1 MAQPYYDGH
10 PLEEYLTDSGEAPE
24 QMPGSWPLFSMLQ
37 HSFTESPAVFK
48 YSAQVEKICFVIFG
62 ALQFLSSLFTSDRIS
77 KRTQAFAERFKYGV
91 ITSSLLSPG
100 FATTPVPHPHRRSF
114 SPHIPGRLASNH
126 SRSTSGA
133 ESTATD
139 QISLT
144 IPAEPEPHV
153 WPVTLFITLAVA
165 ALSARFYALFV
176 LLLVSTLYYMH
187 VHRLDLHSKP
197 DIITPSLE
205 ALQNLITA
213 GKVWDAVVQDTLDT
227 LENEERS
234 IFHGLSSPIMTF
246 SSLRVALST
255 SLLTTQT
262 QCDNVRQLLSA
273 IVSPSEL
280 AQLSEMYAPPSP
292 MKLTFSLN
300 NDNHRPLSLP
310 GSRQHDN
317 FTSVRDHKRSTWN
330 GSYSALAQA
339 GSPMSH
345 IAKRREKRRSDLS
358 ALLGAASPSR
368 RSSVSAPTSPSAQ
381 QPVLDAVEEDD
392 THPGASL
399 LPEGEDICF
408 GATALDLRRKHRSQ
422 GMSKFGTPPRN
433 SAVSL
438 SRSNS
443 DSRHLSTMSLASR
456 YTSMQ
461 TSRHPLSFS
470 SLKQSLQSALASK
483 RYACSHL
490 LALRF
495 EGDEDDAYWEDV
507 RSLMGLLTTTLVD
520 ASSRLTEVLDEV
532 EEQEQQL
539 EDVAAS
545 DSSSD
550 LQVASPLPSP
560 PLPARPLSH
569 SISQINSFAPLPSDL
584 TRFAA
589 HVDAISSALNDA
601 RDHLEQC
608 VTSLKEDTPFGHSL
622 QSLAPSIG
630 EPPSHPALLAYERL
644 RREIGLALRE
654 CERGRE
660 RLTNIVLPP
669 SPSPEEPDDLPT
681 LALDMGSDDSD
692 KPDEASPG
700 MDAQNEDIGLTVISP
715 SGEMFDVDDAS
726 SPLLLAASSHHLPP
740 PGIEQV
746 FEAETGNLPAFT
758 RERSKMTREE
768 RIKLTRAH
776 RKSGGGG
783 VGVETDEHASK
794 IERWG
799 PGGEV
804 VQELKDVIW
813 KVGERRRRM
822 TEEQLR
828 NAASSIP
835 ASSHGSVTPM
845 EIVQQGG
852 LGS

>member
-24 QMPGSWPLFSMLQ
+24 QMPGSWPFFSMLQ
-37 HSFTESPAVFK
+37 HSFTESQAVFK
-48 YSAQVEKICFVIFG
+48 YSAQAEKICFSIFG
-62 ALQFLSSLFTSDRIS
+62 MLQFISSLFTSDRVS
-77 KRTQAFAERFKYGV
+77 KRTLAFAERFKYGV
-91 ITSSLLSPG
+91 ISSSLLSPG
-100 FATTPVPHPHRRSF
+100 FASTPVPHPHRRSF
-114 SPHIPGRLASNH
+114 SPHIPGRLSSNH

-133 ESTATD
+133 DSIATS

-144 IPAEPEPHV
+144 IPPESEPHV
-153 WPVTLFITLAVA
+153 WPVTLSITLSVA

-187 VHRLDLHSKP
+187 VHHSELHSKP

-205 ALQNLITA
+205 ALQKLIIA

-234 IFHGLSSPIMTF
+234 IFHGPSSTAMTS

-262 QCDNVRQLLSA
+262 QCDNVRQLLAA
-273 IVSPSEL
+273 IVSPPEL
-280 AQLSEMYAPPSP
+280 AQLSEMYAPSSP

-300 NDNHRPLSLP
+300 SDNYRPLSLP
-310 GSRQHDN
+310 GSRQPDN

-339 GSPMSH
+339 GSPISH

-368 RSSVSAPTSPSAQ
+368 RSSVSAPTSPSAH
-381 QPVLDAVEEDD
+381 QPLLDVVEEDD
-392 THPGASL
+392 THPGASS
-399 LPEGEDICF
+399 LPEGEDVCF
-408 GATALDLRRKHRSQ
+408 GAAALDLRRKHHSQ
-422 GMSKFGTPPRN
+422 GISNFGTPPRN
-433 SAVSL
+433 TAVSL
-438 SRSNS
+438 LRSNS
-443 DSRHLSTMSLASR
+443 DSRHLPTMSPASK

-507 RSLMGLLTTTLVD
+507 RSLMSLLTTTLVD
-520 ASSRLTEVLDEV
+520 ASSRLTEVLDEA

-539 EDVAAS
+539 KDAASS

-550 LQVASPLPSP
+550 AQLAYSLPSP
-560 PLPARPLSH
+560 PLPTRPLSL
-569 SISQINSFAPLPSDL
+569 SISQFTSFAPMPSDL
-584 TRFAA
+584 ARFAA
-589 HVDAISSALNDA
+589 HADAISSALNDA

-608 VTSLKEDTPFGHSL
+608 VTSLKEETPFGHSPQL
-622 QSLAPSIG
+622 STSSIEEPSN
-630 EPPSHPALLAYERL
+630 HPALLAYERL

-660 RLTNIVLPP
+660 RLLNIVHPP
-669 SPSPEEPDDLPT
+669 SPAPEEPEDLPT
-681 LALDMGSDDSD
+681 LAPDMGSDDSD
-692 KPDEASPG
+692 KLEETSPG
-700 MDAQNEDIGLTVISP
+700 MDTQNEDIGLTVISP
-715 SGEMFDVDDAS
+715 SGESFDADDAS

-746 FEAETGNLPAFT
+746 FEAETGNTPAFT

-768 RIKLTRAH
+768 RIKLAKAR
-776 RKSGGGG
+776 RESGGGVIG
-783 VGVETDEHASK
+783 TDEHSSK

-822 TEEQLR
+822 TEEQLK
-828 NAASSIP
+828 NVASSIP
-835 ASSHGSVTPM
+835 ASSHGSMTPM
-845 EIVQQGG
+845 EIVQQSGV
-852 LGS
+852 GS

>member
-24 QMPGSWPLFSMLQ
+24 QMPGNWPLFSILQ
-37 HSFTESPAVFK
+37 HSFTESPVVFK
-48 YSAQVEKICFVIFG
+48 YSAQVEKICFGIFG

-77 KRTQAFAERFKYGV
+77 KRTRAFAERFKYGV

-114 SPHIPGRLASNH
+114 SPQIPGRLSSNH
-126 SRSTSGA
+126 SRNTSGA
-133 ESTATD
+133 ESTATE

-144 IPAEPEPHV
+144 VPAEPAPHV
-153 WPVTLFITLAVA
+153 WPITLSITLAVA
-165 ALSARFYALFV
+165 ALSAQFYAFFV

-187 VHRLDLHSKP
+187 VHQLDLHSKP

-213 GKVWDAVVQDTLDT
+213 GKVWDAVVQDTLET

-234 IFHGLSSPIMTF
+234 IFHGPSTPIMTF

-300 NDNHRPLSLP
+300 SDNHRPLSLP

-317 FTSVRDHKRSTWN
+317 FTSIRDHKRSTWN

-368 RSSVSAPTSPSAQ
+368 RSSVSAPTSPSAH
-381 QPVLDAVEEDD
+381 QPLLDVVEEDD
-392 THPGASL
+392 THLGASL
-399 LPEGEDICF
+399 LPEGEDDCF
-408 GATALDLRRKHRSQ
+408 GAAALNLRRKHHSQ
-422 GMSKFGTPPRN
+422 GMSKFGTSSRN

-438 SRSNS
+438 LRSNS
-443 DSRHLSTMSLASR
+443 DSRHLSTMSPASK

-507 RSLMGLLTTTLVD
+507 RSLMSLLTTTLVD

-539 EDVAAS
+539 KDVAAS

-550 LQVASPLPSP
+550 VQVASSLPSP
-560 PLPARPLSH
+560 PLPTYPLSH
-569 SISQINSFAPLPSDL
+569 SISQITSFAPLPSDL
-584 TRFAA
+584 ARFAT
-589 HVDAISSALNDA
+589 HVDAISSALDDA

-608 VTSLKEDTPFGHSL
+608 VTSLKEETPFKHSL
-622 QSLAPSIG
+622 QMSTPSNE
-630 EPPSHPALLAYERL
+630 EPLSHPALLAYERL

-660 RLTNIVLPP
+660 RLTNILLPP
-669 SPSPEEPDDLPT
+669 TPSPEEPDDLPT

-692 KPDEASPG
+692 KADEAPG
-700 MDAQNEDIGLTVISP
+700 MDAQHEDIGLTVISP
-715 SGEMFDVDDAS
+715 SGETFDADDAS

-746 FEAETGNLPAFT
+746 FEADTGNSPAFT

-768 RIKLTRAH
+768 RIKLAKAQ

-783 VGVETDEHASK
+783 DEHASK

-822 TEEQLR
+822 TEDQLR

-835 ASSHGSVTPM
+835 ASSHGSVTPI
-845 EIVQQGG
+845 EIVPQGAVG
-852 LGS
+852 L

>member
-24 QMPGSWPLFSMLQ
+24 QMPGSCPLFLMLQ
-37 HSFTESPAVFK
+37 HSFTESPTVFK
-48 YSAQVEKICFVIFG
+48 YSAQVEKICFIIFG
-62 ALQFLSSLFTSDRIS
+62 ALQFLSSLFTSDRVS
-77 KRTQAFAERFKYGV
+77 KRAQAFAERFKYGV

-114 SPHIPGRLASNH
+114 SPSIPGKLASNH

-133 ESTATD
+133 ESIATD

-153 WPVTLFITLAVA
+153 WPVTLSITLAVA
-165 ALSARFYALFV
+165 ALSARFYALFFM
-176 LLLVSTLYYMH
+176 LLVSTLYYMH
-187 VHRLDLHSKP
+187 VHRLDIHSKP

-234 IFHGLSSPIMTF
+234 IFYGPSSPIMTS
-246 SSLRVALST
+246 SSLRVSLST

-273 IVSPSEL
+273 IASPPDL

-300 NDNHRPLSLP
+300 GDQHRPLSLP

-317 FTSVRDHKRSTWN
+317 FTSVRDQKRSTWN

-368 RSSVSAPTSPSAQ
+368 RSSVSAPTSPSAIK
-381 QPVLDAVEEDD
+381 PLLDVVEEDD
-392 THPGASL
+392 ARLGDSS
-399 LPEGEDICF
+399 LPESDDAFF
-408 GATALDLRRKHRSQ
+408 GAAALDLRRKRHSQ
-422 GMSKFGTPPRN
+422 GMTKFGMSPRN

-438 SRSNS
+438 LRSHS
-443 DSRHLSTMSLASR
+443 DSRHLPTMSPASK

-461 TSRHPLSFS
+461 TTRHPLSFS

-495 EGDEDDAYWEDV
+495 DGDEDDAYWEDV
-507 RSLMGLLTTTLVD
+507 RSLMSLLTTTLVD
-520 ASSRLTEVLDEV
+520 ASSRLSEVLDEV
-532 EEQEQQL
+532 EEQEQHL
-539 EDVAAS
+539 KDAAAS

-550 LQVASPLPSP
+550 VQISSLPSP
-560 PLPARPLSH
+560 PLSTRPLSH
-569 SISQINSFAPLPSDL
+569 SISQITSFAPLPSDL
-584 TRFAA
+584 ARFAA

-608 VTSLKEDTPFGHSL
+608 VTSLKEESPLGHSL
-622 QSLAPSIG
+622 QLSTSSMEEPS
-630 EPPSHPALLAYERL
+630 SHPALLAYERL

-660 RLTNIVLPP
+660 RLTNIIHPP
-669 SPSPEEPDDLPT
+669 SPSPEEPEDLPT
-681 LALDMGSDDSD
+681 LAPDMGSDDSD
-692 KPDEASPG
+692 KPEEASPNIE
-700 MDAQNEDIGLTVISP
+700 AQNEDIGLTVISP
-715 SGEMFDVDDAS
+715 TGETFDADDAS

-746 FEAETGNLPAFT
+746 FEAETGISPAYT

-768 RIKLTRAH
+768 RIKLAKAR
-776 RKSGGGG
+776 RESGGG
-783 VGVETDEHASK
+783 VGVGTDEHAPK

-828 NAASSIP
+828 TAASSIP
-835 ASSHGSVTPM
+835 ASSQGSVTPM

-852 LGS
+852 VGS

>member
-24 QMPGSWPLFSMLQ
+24 QMPGSWPFFSMLQ
-37 HSFTESPAVFK
+37 HSFTESQAVFK
-48 YSAQVEKICFVIFG
+48 YSAQVEKICFSIFG
-62 ALQFLSSLFTSDRIS
+62 TLQFISSLFTSDRVS
-77 KRTQAFAERFKYGV
+77 KRTLAFAERFKYGV
-91 ITSSLLSPG
+91 ISSSLLSPG
-100 FATTPVPHPHRRSF
+100 FASTPVPHPHRRSF
-114 SPHIPGRLASNH
+114 SPHIPGRLSSNH

-133 ESTATD
+133 DSIATS

-144 IPAEPEPHV
+144 IPPESEPHV
-153 WPVTLFITLAVA
+153 WPVTLSITLSVA

-187 VHRLDLHSKP
+187 VHRSELHSKP

-205 ALQNLITA
+205 ALQKLIIA

-234 IFHGLSSPIMTF
+234 IFHGPSSTAMTS

-262 QCDNVRQLLSA
+262 QCDNVRQLLAA
-273 IVSPSEL
+273 IVSPPEL
-280 AQLSEMYAPPSP
+280 AQLSEMYAPSSP

-300 NDNHRPLSLP
+300 SDNYRPLSLP
-310 GSRQHDN
+310 GSRQPDN

-339 GSPMSH
+339 GSPISH

-368 RSSVSAPTSPSAQ
+368 RSSVSAPTSPSAH
-381 QPVLDAVEEDD
+381 QPLLDVVEEDD
-392 THPGASL
+392 THPGASS
-399 LPEGEDICF
+399 LPEGEDVCF
-408 GATALDLRRKHRSQ
+408 GAAALDLRRKHHSQ
-422 GMSKFGTPPRN
+422 GISNFGTPPRN
-433 SAVSL
+433 TAVSL
-438 SRSNS
+438 LRSNS
-443 DSRHLSTMSLASR
+443 DSRHLPTMSPASK

-507 RSLMGLLTTTLVD
+507 RSLMSLLTTTLVD
-520 ASSRLTEVLDEV
+520 ASSRLTEVLDEA
-532 EEQEQQL
+532 EEQEQQSK
-539 EDVAAS
+539 DAASS

-550 LQVASPLPSP
+550 AQLAYSLPSP
-560 PLPARPLSH
+560 PLPTRPLSL
-569 SISQINSFAPLPSDL
+569 SISQFTSFAPMPSDL
-584 TRFAA
+584 ARFAA
-589 HVDAISSALNDA
+589 HADAISSALNDA

-608 VTSLKEDTPFGHSL
+608 VTSLKEETPFGHSPQL
-622 QSLAPSIG
+622 STSSIEEPSN
-630 EPPSHPALLAYERL
+630 HPALLAYERL

-660 RLTNIVLPP
+660 RLLNIVHPP
-669 SPSPEEPDDLPT
+669 SPAPEEPEDLPT
-681 LALDMGSDDSD
+681 LAPDMGSDDSD
-692 KPDEASPG
+692 KLEETSPG
-700 MDAQNEDIGLTVISP
+700 MDTQNEDIGLTVISP
-715 SGEMFDVDDAS
+715 SGESFDADDAS

-746 FEAETGNLPAFT
+746 FEAETGNTPAFT

-768 RIKLTRAH
+768 RIKLAKAR
-776 RKSGGGG
+776 RESGGGVIG
-783 VGVETDEHASK
+783 TDEHSSK
-794 IERWG
+794 VERWG

-822 TEEQLR
+822 TEEQLK
-828 NAASSIP
+828 NVASSIP
-835 ASSHGSVTPM
+835 ASSHGSMTPM
-845 EIVQQGG
+845 EIVQQSG

>member
-24 QMPGSWPLFSMLQ
+24 QMPGSWPFFSMLQ
-37 HSFTESPAVFK
+37 HSFTESQAVFK
-48 YSAQVEKICFVIFG
+48 YSAQVEKICFSIFG
-62 ALQFLSSLFTSDRIS
+62 TLQFISSLFTSDRVS
-77 KRTQAFAERFKYGV
+77 KRTLAFAERFKYGV
-91 ITSSLLSPG
+91 ISSSLLSPG
-100 FATTPVPHPHRRSF
+100 FASTPVPHPHRRSF

-133 ESTATD
+133 DSIATS

-144 IPAEPEPHV
+144 IPPESEPHV
-153 WPVTLFITLAVA
+153 WPVTLSITLSVA

-176 LLLVSTLYYMH
+176 LLLVSALYYMH
-187 VHRLDLHSKP
+187 VHRSDLHSKP

-205 ALQNLITA
+205 ALQKLIIA

-234 IFHGLSSPIMTF
+234 IFHGPSSTAMTS

-262 QCDNVRQLLSA
+262 QCDNVRQLLAA
-273 IVSPSEL
+273 IVSPPEL
-280 AQLSEMYAPPSP
+280 AQLSEMYAPSSP

-300 NDNHRPLSLP
+300 SDNYRPLSLP
-310 GSRQHDN
+310 GSRQPDN

-339 GSPMSH
+339 GSPISH

-368 RSSVSAPTSPSAQ
+368 RSSVSAPTSPSAH
-381 QPVLDAVEEDD
+381 QPLLDVVEEDD
-392 THPGASL
+392 THPGASS
-399 LPEGEDICF
+399 LPEGEDVCF
-408 GATALDLRRKHRSQ
+408 GAAALDLRRKHHSQ
-422 GMSKFGTPPRN
+422 GISNFGTPLRN
-433 SAVSL
+433 TAVSL
-438 SRSNS
+438 LRSNS
-443 DSRHLSTMSLASR
+443 DSRHLPTMSPASK

-507 RSLMGLLTTTLVD
+507 RSLMSLLTTTLVD
-520 ASSRLTEVLDEV
+520 ASSRLTEVLDEA

-539 EDVAAS
+539 KDAASS

-550 LQVASPLPSP
+550 AQLAYSLPSP
-560 PLPARPLSH
+560 PLPTRPLSL
-569 SISQINSFAPLPSDL
+569 SISQFTSFAPMPSDL
-584 TRFAA
+584 ARFAA
-589 HVDAISSALNDA
+589 HADAISSALNDA

-608 VTSLKEDTPFGHSL
+608 VTSLKEETPFGHSPQL
-622 QSLAPSIG
+622 STSSIEEPSN
-630 EPPSHPALLAYERL
+630 HPALLAYERL

-660 RLTNIVLPP
+660 RLLNIVHPP
-669 SPSPEEPDDLPT
+669 SPAPEEPEDLPT
-681 LALDMGSDDSD
+681 LAPDMGSDDSD
-692 KPDEASPG
+692 KLEETSPG

-715 SGEMFDVDDAS
+715 SGESFDADDAS

-746 FEAETGNLPAFT
+746 FEAETGNTPAFT

-768 RIKLTRAH
+768 RIKLAKAR
-776 RKSGGGG
+776 RESGGGVIG
-783 VGVETDEHASK
+783 TDEHSSK

-822 TEEQLR
+822 TEEQLK
-828 NAASSIP
+828 NVASSIP
-835 ASSHGSVTPM
+835 ASSHGSMTPM
-845 EIVQQGG
+845 EIVQQSGV
-852 LGS
+852 GS

>member
-24 QMPGSWPLFSMLQ
+24 QMPGSWPFFSMLQ
-37 HSFTESPAVFK
+37 HSFTESQAVFK
-48 YSAQVEKICFVIFG
+48 YSAQVEKICFSIFG
-62 ALQFLSSLFTSDRIS
+62 TLQFISSLFTSDRVS
-77 KRTQAFAERFKYGV
+77 KRTLAFAERFKYGV
-91 ITSSLLSPG
+91 ISSSLLSPG
-100 FATTPVPHPHRRSF
+100 FASTPVPHPHRRSF
-114 SPHIPGRLASNH
+114 SPHIPGRLSSNH

-133 ESTATD
+133 DSIATS

-144 IPAEPEPHV
+144 IPPESEPHV
-153 WPVTLFITLAVA
+153 WPVTLSITLSVA

-187 VHRLDLHSKP
+187 VHRSELHSKP

-205 ALQNLITA
+205 ALQKLIIA

-234 IFHGLSSPIMTF
+234 IFHGPSSTAMTS

-262 QCDNVRQLLSA
+262 QCDNVRQLLAA
-273 IVSPSEL
+273 IVSPPEL
-280 AQLSEMYAPPSP
+280 AQLSEMYAPSSP

-300 NDNHRPLSLP
+300 SDNYRPLSLP
-310 GSRQHDN
+310 GSRQPDN

-339 GSPMSH
+339 GSPISH

-368 RSSVSAPTSPSAQ
+368 RSSVSAPTSPSAH
-381 QPVLDAVEEDD
+381 QPLLDVVEEDD
-392 THPGASL
+392 THPGASS
-399 LPEGEDICF
+399 LPEGEDVCF
-408 GATALDLRRKHRSQ
+408 GAAALDLRRKHHSQ
-422 GMSKFGTPPRN
+422 GISNFGTPPRN
-433 SAVSL
+433 TAVSL
-438 SRSNS
+438 LRSNS
-443 DSRHLSTMSLASR
+443 DSRHLPTMSPASK

-507 RSLMGLLTTTLVD
+507 RSLMSLLTTTLVD
-520 ASSRLTEVLDEV
+520 ASSRLTEVLDEA

-539 EDVAAS
+539 KDAASS

-550 LQVASPLPSP
+550 AQLAYSLPSP
-560 PLPARPLSH
+560 PLPTRPLSL
-569 SISQINSFAPLPSDL
+569 SISQFTSFAPMPSDL
-584 TRFAA
+584 ARFAA
-589 HVDAISSALNDA
+589 HADAISSALNDA

-608 VTSLKEDTPFGHSL
+608 VTSLKEETPFGHSPQL
-622 QSLAPSIG
+622 STSSIEEPSN
-630 EPPSHPALLAYERL
+630 HPALLAYERL

-660 RLTNIVLPP
+660 RLLNIVHPP
-669 SPSPEEPDDLPT
+669 SPAPEEPEDLPT
-681 LALDMGSDDSD
+681 LAPDMGSDDSD
-692 KPDEASPG
+692 KLEETSPD
-700 MDAQNEDIGLTVISP
+700 MDTQNEDIGLTVISP
-715 SGEMFDVDDAS
+715 SGESFDADDAS

-746 FEAETGNLPAFT
+746 FEAETGNTPAFT

-768 RIKLTRAH
+768 RIKLAKAR
-776 RKSGGGG
+776 RESGGGVIG
-783 VGVETDEHASK
+783 TDEHSSK
-794 IERWG
+794 VERWG

-822 TEEQLR
+822 TEEQLK
-828 NAASSIP
+828 NIASSIP
-835 ASSHGSVTPM
+835 ASSHGSMTPM
-845 EIVQQGG
+845 EIVQQSG

>member
-24 QMPGSWPLFSMLQ
+24 QMPGSCPLFSMLQ
-37 HSFTESPAVFK
+37 HSFTESPAVYK
-48 YSAQVEKICFVIFG
+48 YSAQVEKICFIIFG
-62 ALQFLSSLFTSDRIS
+62 VLQFLSSLFTSDRVS

-114 SPHIPGRLASNH
+114 SPQIPGRLASNH

-144 IPAEPEPHV
+144 IPAEPELHV
-153 WPVTLFITLAVA
+153 WPVTLSITLAVA
-165 ALSARFYALFV
+165 ALSARFYSLFV
-176 LLLVSTLYYMH
+176 LLLVCTLYYMH

-205 ALQNLITA
+205 ALQNLIIA
-213 GKVWDAVVQDTLDT
+213 GKVWDAVIQDTLDT

-234 IFHGLSSPIMTF
+234 IFHGPSSPIMTS

-273 IVSPSEL
+273 IVSPPEL

-300 NDNHRPLSLP
+300 SDHNRPLSLP

-317 FTSVRDHKRSTWN
+317 FTSVRDYKRSTWN

-368 RSSVSAPTSPSAQ
+368 RSSVSAPTSPSAL
-381 QPVLDAVEEDD
+381 QPLLDVDED
-392 THPGASL
+392 A
-399 LPEGEDICF
+399 CF
-408 GATALDLRRKHRSQ
+408 GAAALDLRRKRHSQ
-422 GMSKFGTPPRN
+422 GMSKFWTPPRN

-438 SRSNS
+438 LRSKS
-443 DSRHLSTMSLASR
+443 DSRHLPTMSPASK

-507 RSLMGLLTTTLVD
+507 RSLMSLLTTTLVD

-532 EEQEQQL
+532 EEQEQL
-539 EDVAAS
+539 LKDAAAS

-550 LQVASPLPSP
+550 VQVSSLPSP
-560 PLPARPLSH
+560 PLSTRPLSH
-569 SISQINSFAPLPSDL
+569 SISQITSFAPLPSDL
-584 TRFAA
+584 ARFAA

-608 VTSLKEDTPFGHSL
+608 VTSLKEETPFGHSVQL
-622 QSLAPSIG
+622 STSSIEEPS
-630 EPPSHPALLAYERL
+630 SHPALLAYERL

-660 RLTNIVLPP
+660 RLTNIVHPP
-669 SPSPEEPDDLPT
+669 SPSPEEPEDLPT
-681 LALDMGSDDSD
+681 LAPDMGSDDSD
-692 KPDEASPG
+692 KPEEASPG

-715 SGEMFDVDDAS
+715 SGETFDVDDAS

-746 FEAETGNLPAFT
+746 FEAETGNSPAFT

-768 RIKLTRAH
+768 RIKLAKAR
-776 RKSGGGG
+776 RESGGGV
-783 VGVETDEHASK
+783 VGVDEHASK

-822 TEEQLR
+822 TEEQLG
-828 NAASSIP
+828 NAALS
-835 ASSHGSVTPM
+835 TPI
-845 EIVQQGG
+845 ENVQQDGV
-852 LGS
+852 GS

>member
-24 QMPGSWPLFSMLQ
+24 QMPGSWPFFSMLQ
-37 HSFTESPAVFK
+37 HSFTESQAVFK
-48 YSAQVEKICFVIFG
+48 YSAQVEKICFSIFG
-62 ALQFLSSLFTSDRIS
+62 TLQFISSLFTSDRVS
-77 KRTQAFAERFKYGV
+77 KRTLAFAERFKYGV
-91 ITSSLLSPG
+91 ISSSLLSPG
-100 FATTPVPHPHRRSF
+100 FASTPVPHPHRRSF
-114 SPHIPGRLASNH
+114 SPHIPGRLSSNH

-133 ESTATD
+133 DSIATS

-144 IPAEPEPHV
+144 IPPESEPHV
-153 WPVTLFITLAVA
+153 WPVTLSITLSVA

-187 VHRLDLHSKP
+187 VHRSELHSKP

-205 ALQNLITA
+205 ALQKLIIA

-234 IFHGLSSPIMTF
+234 IFHGPSSTAMTS

-262 QCDNVRQLLSA
+262 QCDNVRQLLAA
-273 IVSPSEL
+273 IVSPPEL
-280 AQLSEMYAPPSP
+280 AQLSEMYAPSSP

-300 NDNHRPLSLP
+300 SDNYRPLSLP
-310 GSRQHDN
+310 GSRQPDN

-339 GSPMSH
+339 GSPISH

-368 RSSVSAPTSPSAQ
+368 RSSVSAPTSPSAH
-381 QPVLDAVEEDD
+381 QPLLDVVEEDD
-392 THPGASL
+392 THPGASS
-399 LPEGEDICF
+399 LPEGEDVCF
-408 GATALDLRRKHRSQ
+408 GAAALDLRRKHHSQ
-422 GMSKFGTPPRN
+422 GISNFGTPPRN
-433 SAVSL
+433 TAVSL
-438 SRSNS
+438 LRSNS
-443 DSRHLSTMSLASR
+443 DSRHLPTMSPASK

-507 RSLMGLLTTTLVD
+507 RSLMSLLTTTLVD
-520 ASSRLTEVLDEV
+520 ASSRLTEVLDEA
-532 EEQEQQL
+532 EEQEQQSK
-539 EDVAAS
+539 DAASS

-550 LQVASPLPSP
+550 AQLAYSLPSP
-560 PLPARPLSH
+560 PLPTRPLSL
-569 SISQINSFAPLPSDL
+569 SISQFTSFAPMPSDL
-584 TRFAA
+584 ARFAA
-589 HVDAISSALNDA
+589 HADAISSALNDA

-608 VTSLKEDTPFGHSL
+608 VTSLKEETPFGHSPQL
-622 QSLAPSIG
+622 STSSIEEPSN
-630 EPPSHPALLAYERL
+630 HPALLAYERL

-660 RLTNIVLPP
+660 RLLNIVHPP
-669 SPSPEEPDDLPT
+669 SPAPEEPEDLPT
-681 LALDMGSDDSD
+681 LAPDMGSDDSD
-692 KPDEASPG
+692 KLEETSPG
-700 MDAQNEDIGLTVISP
+700 MDTQNEDIGLTVISP
-715 SGEMFDVDDAS
+715 SGESFDADDAS

-746 FEAETGNLPAFT
+746 FEAETGNTPAFT

-768 RIKLTRAH
+768 RIKLAKAR
-776 RKSGGGG
+776 RESGGGVIG
-783 VGVETDEHASK
+783 TDEHSSK

-822 TEEQLR
+822 TEEQLK
-828 NAASSIP
+828 NVASSIP
-835 ASSHGSVTPM
+835 ASSHGSMTPM
-845 EIVQQGG
+845 EIVQQSG

>member
-24 QMPGSWPLFSMLQ
+24 QMPGSWPFFSMLQ
-37 HSFTESPAVFK
+37 HSFTESQAVFK
-48 YSAQVEKICFVIFG
+48 YSAQVEKICFSIFG
-62 ALQFLSSLFTSDRIS
+62 TLQFISSLFTSDRVS
-77 KRTQAFAERFKYGV
+77 KRTLAFAERFKYGV
-91 ITSSLLSPG
+91 ISSSLLSPG
-100 FATTPVPHPHRRSF
+100 FASTPVPHPHRRSF

-133 ESTATD
+133 DSIATS

-144 IPAEPEPHV
+144 IPPESEPHV
-153 WPVTLFITLAVA
+153 WPVTLSITLSVA

-176 LLLVSTLYYMH
+176 LLLVSALYYMH
-187 VHRLDLHSKP
+187 VHRSDLHSKP

-205 ALQNLITA
+205 ALQKLIIA

-234 IFHGLSSPIMTF
+234 IFHGPSSTAMTS

-262 QCDNVRQLLSA
+262 QCDNVRQLLAA
-273 IVSPSEL
+273 IVSPPEL
-280 AQLSEMYAPPSP
+280 AQLSEMYAPSSP

-300 NDNHRPLSLP
+300 SDNYRPLSLP
-310 GSRQHDN
+310 GSRQPDN

-339 GSPMSH
+339 GSPISH

-368 RSSVSAPTSPSAQ
+368 RSSVSAPTSPSAH
-381 QPVLDAVEEDD
+381 QPLLDVVEEDD
-392 THPGASL
+392 THHGASS
-399 LPEGEDICF
+399 LPEGEDVCF
-408 GATALDLRRKHRSQ
+408 GAAALDLRRKHHSQ
-422 GMSKFGTPPRN
+422 GISNFGTPLRN
-433 SAVSL
+433 TAVSL
-438 SRSNS
+438 LRSNS
-443 DSRHLSTMSLASR
+443 DSRHLPTMSPASK

-507 RSLMGLLTTTLVD
+507 RSLMSLLTTTLVD
-520 ASSRLTEVLDEV
+520 ASSRLTEVLDEA

-539 EDVAAS
+539 KDAASS

-550 LQVASPLPSP
+550 AQLAYSLPSP
-560 PLPARPLSH
+560 PLPTRPLSL
-569 SISQINSFAPLPSDL
+569 SISQFTSFAPMPSDL
-584 TRFAA
+584 ARFAA
-589 HVDAISSALNDA
+589 HADAISSALNDA

-608 VTSLKEDTPFGHSL
+608 VTSLKEETPFGHSPQL
-622 QSLAPSIG
+622 STSSIEEPSN
-630 EPPSHPALLAYERL
+630 HPALLAYERL

-660 RLTNIVLPP
+660 RLLNIVHPP
-669 SPSPEEPDDLPT
+669 SPAPEEPEDLPT
-681 LALDMGSDDSD
+681 LAPDMGSDDSD
-692 KPDEASPG
+692 KLEETSPG

-715 SGEMFDVDDAS
+715 SGESFDADDAS

-746 FEAETGNLPAFT
+746 FEAETGNTPAFT

-768 RIKLTRAH
+768 RIKLAKAR
-776 RKSGGGG
+776 RESGGGVIG
-783 VGVETDEHASK
+783 TDEHSSK

-822 TEEQLR
+822 TEEQLK
-828 NAASSIP
+828 NVASSIP
-835 ASSHGSVTPM
+835 ASSHGSMTPM
-845 EIVQQGG
+845 EIVQQSGV
-852 LGS
+852 GS

>member
-24 QMPGSWPLFSMLQ
+24 QMPGSWPFFSMLQ
-37 HSFTESPAVFK
+37 HSFTESQAVFK
-48 YSAQVEKICFVIFG
+48 YSAQAEKICFSIFG
-62 ALQFLSSLFTSDRIS
+62 MLQFISSLFTSDRVS
-77 KRTQAFAERFKYGV
+77 KRTLAFAERFKYGV
-91 ITSSLLSPG
+91 ISSSLLSPG
-100 FATTPVPHPHRRSF
+100 FASTPVPHPHRRSF
-114 SPHIPGRLASNH
+114 SPHIPGRLSSNH

-133 ESTATD
+133 DSIATS

-144 IPAEPEPHV
+144 IPPESEPHV
-153 WPVTLFITLAVA
+153 WPVTLSITLSVA

-187 VHRLDLHSKP
+187 VHHSELHSKP

-205 ALQNLITA
+205 ALQKLIIA

-227 LENEERS
+227 LDNEERS
-234 IFHGLSSPIMTF
+234 IFHGPSSTAMTS

-262 QCDNVRQLLSA
+262 QCDNVRQLLAA
-273 IVSPSEL
+273 IVSPPEL
-280 AQLSEMYAPPSP
+280 AQLSEMYAPSSP

-300 NDNHRPLSLP
+300 SDNYRPLSLP
-310 GSRQHDN
+310 GSRQPDN

-339 GSPMSH
+339 GSPISH

-368 RSSVSAPTSPSAQ
+368 RSSVSAPTSPSAH
-381 QPVLDAVEEDD
+381 QPLLDVVEEDD
-392 THPGASL
+392 THPGASS
-399 LPEGEDICF
+399 LPEGEDVCF
-408 GATALDLRRKHRSQ
+408 GAAALDLRRKHHSQ
-422 GMSKFGTPPRN
+422 GISNFGTPPRN
-433 SAVSL
+433 TAVSL
-438 SRSNS
+438 LRSNS
-443 DSRHLSTMSLASR
+443 DSRHLPTMSPASK

-507 RSLMGLLTTTLVD
+507 RSLMSLLTTTLVD
-520 ASSRLTEVLDEV
+520 ASSRLTEVLDEA

-539 EDVAAS
+539 KDAASS

-550 LQVASPLPSP
+550 AQLAYSLPSP
-560 PLPARPLSH
+560 PLPTRPLSL
-569 SISQINSFAPLPSDL
+569 SISQFTSFAPMPSDL
-584 TRFAA
+584 ARFAA
-589 HVDAISSALNDA
+589 HADAISSALNDA

-608 VTSLKEDTPFGHSL
+608 VTSLKEETPFGHSPQL
-622 QSLAPSIG
+622 STSSIEEPSN
-630 EPPSHPALLAYERL
+630 HPALLAYERL

-660 RLTNIVLPP
+660 RLLNIVHPP
-669 SPSPEEPDDLPT
+669 SPAPEEPEDLPT
-681 LALDMGSDDSD
+681 LAPDMGSDDSD
-692 KPDEASPG
+692 KLEETSPG
-700 MDAQNEDIGLTVISP
+700 MDTQNEDIGLTVISP
-715 SGEMFDVDDAS
+715 SGESFDADDAS

-746 FEAETGNLPAFT
+746 FEAETGNTPAFT

-768 RIKLTRAH
+768 RIKLAKAR
-776 RKSGGGG
+776 RESGGGVIG
-783 VGVETDEHASK
+783 TDEHSSK

-822 TEEQLR
+822 TEEQLK
-828 NAASSIP
+828 NVASSIP
-835 ASSHGSVTPM
+835 ASSHGSMTPM
-845 EIVQQGG
+845 EIVQQSGV
-852 LGS
+852 GS

>member
-24 QMPGSWPLFSMLQ
+24 QMPGSWPFFSMLQ
-37 HSFTESPAVFK
+37 HSFTESQAVFK
-48 YSAQVEKICFVIFG
+48 YSAQVEKICFSIFG
-62 ALQFLSSLFTSDRIS
+62 TLQFISSLFTSDRVS
-77 KRTQAFAERFKYGV
+77 KRTLAFAERFKYGV
-91 ITSSLLSPG
+91 ISSSLLSPG
-100 FATTPVPHPHRRSF
+100 FASTPVPHPHRRSF
-114 SPHIPGRLASNH
+114 SPHIPGRLSSNH

-133 ESTATD
+133 DSIATS

-144 IPAEPEPHV
+144 IPPESEPHV
-153 WPVTLFITLAVA
+153 WPVTLSITLSVA

-187 VHRLDLHSKP
+187 VHRSELHSKP

-205 ALQNLITA
+205 ALQKLIIA

-234 IFHGLSSPIMTF
+234 IFHGPSSTAMTS

-262 QCDNVRQLLSA
+262 QCDNVRQLLAA
-273 IVSPSEL
+273 IVSPPEL
-280 AQLSEMYAPPSP
+280 AQLSEMYAPSSP

-300 NDNHRPLSLP
+300 SDNYRPLSLP
-310 GSRQHDN
+310 GSRQPDN

-339 GSPMSH
+339 GSPISH

-368 RSSVSAPTSPSAQ
+368 RSSVSAPTSPSAH
-381 QPVLDAVEEDD
+381 QPLLDVVEEDD
-392 THPGASL
+392 THPGASS
-399 LPEGEDICF
+399 LPEGEDVCF
-408 GATALDLRRKHRSQ
+408 GAAALDLRRKHHSQ
-422 GMSKFGTPPRN
+422 GISNFGTPPRN
-433 SAVSL
+433 TAVSL
-438 SRSNS
+438 LRSNS
-443 DSRHLSTMSLASR
+443 DSRHLPTMSPASK

-507 RSLMGLLTTTLVD
+507 RSLMSLLTTTLVD
-520 ASSRLTEVLDEV
+520 ASSRLTEVLDEA
-532 EEQEQQL
+532 EEQEQQSK
-539 EDVAAS
+539 DAASS

-550 LQVASPLPSP
+550 AQLAYSLPSP
-560 PLPARPLSH
+560 PLPTRPLSL
-569 SISQINSFAPLPSDL
+569 SISQFTSFAPMPSDL
-584 TRFAA
+584 ARFAA
-589 HVDAISSALNDA
+589 HADAISSALNDA

-608 VTSLKEDTPFGHSL
+608 VTSLKEETPFGHSPQL
-622 QSLAPSIG
+622 STSSIEEPSN
-630 EPPSHPALLAYERL
+630 HPALLAYERL

-660 RLTNIVLPP
+660 RLLNIVHPP
-669 SPSPEEPDDLPT
+669 SPAPEEPEDLPT
-681 LALDMGSDDSD
+681 LAPDMGSDDSD
-692 KPDEASPG
+692 KLEETSPD
-700 MDAQNEDIGLTVISP
+700 MDTQNEDIGLTVISP
-715 SGEMFDVDDAS
+715 SGESFDADDAS

-746 FEAETGNLPAFT
+746 FEAETGNTPAFT

-768 RIKLTRAH
+768 RIKLAKAR
-776 RKSGGGG
+776 RESGGGVIG
-783 VGVETDEHASK
+783 TDEHSSK

-822 TEEQLR
+822 TEEQLK
-828 NAASSIP
+828 NVASSIP
-835 ASSHGSVTPM
+835 ASSHGSMTPM
-845 EIVQQGG
+845 EIVQQSG

>member
-10 PLEEYLTDSGEAPE
+10 PLEEYLTDSGEVPE
-24 QMPGSWPLFSMLQ
+24 QMPGSWPLLSILQ
-37 HSFTESPAVFK
+37 HSFTESPEVFK

-62 ALQFLSSLFTSDRIS
+62 ALQFLSSLFTSDRVH

-100 FATTPVPHPHRRSF
+100 FASTPVPHTHRRSF
-114 SPHIPGRLASNH
+114 SPQFPGRLSSNH
-126 SRSTSGA
+126 SRNTSGA
-133 ESTATD
+133 ESIATG

-144 IPAEPEPHV
+144 IPAEPEPPV
-153 WPVTLFITLAVA
+153 WPITFSIILAVA
-165 ALSARFYALFV
+165 ALSARFYTLFV
-176 LLLVSTLYYMH
+176 LLLVSALYYMH

-205 ALQNLITA
+205 ALQNLIIA
-213 GKVWDAVVQDTLDT
+213 GKVWDAVVQDALDT

-234 IFHGLSSPIMTF
+234 IFHGPCSPIMTF

-273 IVSPSEL
+273 IASPPEL

-300 NDNHRPLSLP
+300 NDNHRPLSMP

-339 GSPMSH
+339 GSPISH
-345 IAKRREKRRSDLS
+345 IAQRRERRRSDLS

-368 RSSVSAPTSPSAQ
+368 RSSVSAPTSPSAH
-381 QPVLDAVEEDD
+381 QPLLDVVQEDD
-392 THPGASL
+392 THPGDSL
-399 LPEGEDICF
+399 PPEGEDACF
-408 GATALDLRRKHRSQ
+408 GAAALDLRRKHHSQ
-422 GMSKFGTPPRN
+422 GMNKFRTPPRN

-438 SRSNS
+438 LRSNS
-443 DSRHLSTMSLASR
+443 DSKHLPTMSPASK

-470 SLKQSLQSALASK
+470 SLKQSLHSALASK

-495 EGDEDDAYWEDV
+495 EGEDDDTYWEDV
-507 RSLMGLLTTTLVD
+507 RSLMSLLTTTLVD

-532 EEQEQQL
+532 EEQEREL
-539 EDVAAS
+539 KNAVGS

-550 LQVASPLPSP
+550 VQVPYSLPSP
-560 PLPARPLSH
+560 PLPTCPISH
-569 SISQINSFAPLPSDL
+569 SISQIASFAPLPSDL
-584 TRFAA
+584 ARFAA
-589 HVDAISSALNDA
+589 HIDTISSALNDA

-608 VTSLKEDTPFGHSL
+608 VTSLKEETPFRHSL
-622 QSLAPSIG
+622 QLSTSSIEEPS
-630 EPPSHPALLAYERL
+630 SHPALLAYERL
-644 RREIGLALRE
+644 RREIGLALRD
-654 CERGRE
+654 
-660 RLTNIVLPP
+660 
-669 SPSPEEPDDLPT
+669 PSPEEPDDLPT

-692 KPDEASPG
+692 KPEEASPG

-715 SGEMFDVDDAS
+715 SGETFDADDAS

-746 FEAETGNLPAFT
+746 FEAETGNSPAFT
-758 RERSKMTREE
+758 RERSRMTREE
-768 RIKLTRAH
+768 RIKLAKAR
-776 RKSGGGG
+776 RESGGGVAG
-783 VGVETDEHASK
+783 TDEHAPK

-835 ASSHGSVTPM
+835 ASSHGSVTPI

-852 LGS
+852 VGS

>member
-37 HSFTESPAVFK
+37 HSFTESPVVFK
-48 YSAQVEKICFVIFG
+48 YSAQVEKICFIIFG
-62 ALQFLSSLFTSDRIS
+62 ALQFLSSLFTSDRVS

-114 SPHIPGRLASNH
+114 SPQIPGRLASNH

-133 ESTATD
+133 ESTATG

-153 WPVTLFITLAVA
+153 WPVTLSITLAVA
-165 ALSARFYALFV
+165 ALSARFYTLFV

-213 GKVWDAVVQDTLDT
+213 GKVWDAVIQDTLDS

-234 IFHGLSSPIMTF
+234 IFHGPSSPIMTS

-273 IVSPSEL
+273 IVSPPEL

-300 NDNHRPLSLP
+300 SDNHRPLSLP

-317 FTSVRDHKRSTWN
+317 ITSVRDHKRSTWN

-339 GSPMSH
+339 GSPISH

-368 RSSVSAPTSPSAQ
+368 RSSVSAPTSPSAN
-381 QPVLDAVEEDD
+381 QPLLDVVEEDD
-392 THPGASL
+392 THAGASL
-399 LPEGEDICF
+399 LPEGEDACF
-408 GATALDLRRKHRSQ
+408 VATALDLRRQHHSQ
-422 GMSKFGTPPRN
+422 GMSKFGTPPR

-438 SRSNS
+438 LRSNS
-443 DSRHLSTMSLASR
+443 DSRHLPTMSPASK

-495 EGDEDDAYWEDV
+495 GEDEDDAYWEDV
-507 RSLMGLLTTTLVD
+507 RSLMSLLTTTLVD
-520 ASSRLTEVLDEV
+520 ASSRLTEVLDEE

-539 EDVAAS
+539 KDAAVS
-545 DSSSD
+545 DLSSD
-550 LQVASPLPSP
+550 AQVTCSLPSP
-560 PLPARPLSH
+560 PFPIRPLSH
-569 SISQINSFAPLPSDL
+569 SISQITSFAPLPSDL
-584 TRFAA
+584 ARFAA

-608 VTSLKEDTPFGHSL
+608 VTSLKEETPFGHSVQL
-622 QSLAPSIG
+622 LMSSIEEPS
-630 EPPSHPALLAYERL
+630 SHPALLAYERL

-669 SPSPEEPDDLPT
+669 SLSPEEPDDLPT

-692 KPDEASPG
+692 KPEEASPG

-715 SGEMFDVDDAS
+715 SGETFDADDAS

-746 FEAETGNLPAFT
+746 FETETGNSPAFT

-768 RIKLTRAH
+768 RIKLAKAR
-776 RKSGGGG
+776 RESGGGV
-783 VGVETDEHASK
+783 VGTDEHAPK

-835 ASSHGSVTPM
+835 ASSHGSMTPI

-852 LGS
+852 VGS